1 MSATAA
7 GGEESPPL
15 GFRSMR
21 TLARGPGSCSGPV
34 YRREG
39 TFRRM
44 YAGRLRAGA
53 GRREPAARAR
63 FLREARRLGA
73 LRHPNVVAVL
83 DGGED
88 DEGPF
93 LRTDYAFGVS
103 PGELSARL
111 ARRGIRCPPQ
121 PALRIGVADGHA
133 LWATPALED
142 QHGEP
147 LDRKSTSLNSS
158 YPSRNRMPSSA
169 RKKNIDIINFHDA
182 NYVL

>member
-63 FLREARRLGA
+63 FLREARLLGA

-83 DGGED
+83 DGGELID
-88 DEGPF
+88 IGTHADLLDRCEVY
-93 LRTDYAFGVS
+93 RT
-103 PGELSARL
+103 L
-111 ARRGIRCPPQ
+111 ARTQLVGSGPRESSI
-121 PALRIGVADGHA
+121 
-133 LWATPALED
+133 
-142 QHGEP
+142 HG
-147 LDRKSTSLNSS
+147 K
-158 YPSRNRMPSSA
+158 A
-169 RKKNIDIINFHDA
+169 
-182 NYVL
+182 